1 MEDSFFGVYPEPNA
15 AQLDGFSAFEFSTI
29 VKSPMTPYDGKDRF
43 VNKIGMYT
51 AETIQSGNV
60 YRLWLEYEP
69 TFLL

>member
-15 AQLDGFSAFEFSTI
+15 AQLDGFSAFEFSAI

-51 AETIQSGNV
+51 AETI
-60 YRLWLEYEP
+60 
-69 TFLL
+69 